1 MEQSANMAIKSL
13 TLDDLPTV
21 DDLMK
26 KNSRSL
32 GFLPEEALGDYV
44 RKDGVLGAKNEHG
57 ELIGYLLF
65 SSYPHYIRIAHLCV
79 AEQFRN
85 QGIARGL
92 IDELKKSVSTQ
103 KVIRLNCRRDY
114 AAHHLWPKLGFVALD
129 EMPGRSIEKHLLTRW
144 CLNLAPDDQL
154 NLFRAKTSDETL
166 DVVIDAQVFYHLVDP
181 GDDHTIP
188 SQALLSDFMVD
199 SLRLRITDELYN
211 EINRHDDPLKRK
223 KSRARARDFP
233 QVEPTVGA
241 VGYFEG
247 LLRGILPSRN
257 PAEESDIRHLSKTA
271 ASDVDVFVTED
282 QDLLDKA
289 DKIRHLTNLQVFSPT
304 RLIIQHHRLADQ
316 SHNIPQRISG
326 LRIQWKPITA
336 DDLDSFPYELL
347 LDPGERKGRF
357 RARLNA
363 WLSRPTQFRCEFLVS
378 GGDVL
383 ALRIQSGE
391 PDRNLTVHLIR
402 VVRGNDQQ
410 RIARLLITDSVSYAV
425 EKNLDTVT
433 YDKSAV
439 SPDLI
444 PHLQEMGFTE
454 VGEDYVR
461 FCFSRILSRSDT
473 LSAISKRYPDAL
485 LEYSAMSG
493 LELESRCSPLSLTS
507 TDQKSYFVPIRPG
520 YALNLFDREGS
531 GYNIFGGDIH
541 LLLRYDNVYYRK
553 KTHYHMLK
561 SPGRILWYVSR
572 EKKQIVAVS
581 HLDTVEVD
589 SPKALFIKYKRF
601 GILEW
606 RDIYNMCNGNVSSEL
621 MVLKFSN
628 TFPFRKPVSLN
639 SLRELYDAENI
650 SLVLQSPST
659 IPSHIFRKVYCLG
672 FPD

>member
-1 MEQSANMAIKSL
+1 
-13 TLDDLPTV
+13 
-21 DDLMK
+21 
-26 KNSRSL
+26 
-32 GFLPEEALGDYV
+32 
-44 RKDGVLGAKNEHG
+44 
-57 ELIGYLLF
+57 
-65 SSYPHYIRIAHLCV
+65 
-79 AEQFRN
+79 
-85 QGIARGL
+85 
-92 IDELKKSVSTQ
+92 
-103 KVIRLNCRRDY
+103 
-114 AAHHLWPKLGFVALD
+114 
-129 EMPGRSIEKHLLTRW
+129 MPGRSIEKHLLTRW
-144 CLNLAPDDQL
+144 CLNLAPEDQL

-166 DVVIDAQVFYHLVDP
+166 DVVIDAQVFYHLVEP

-199 SLRLRITDELYN
+199 SLKLWITDELYN
-211 EINRHDDPLKRK
+211 EIHRHDDPLKRK

-241 VGYFEG
+241 VGYFDG
-247 LLRGILPSRN
+247 LLRSILPSRN

-282 QDLLDKA
+282 QGLLDKA
-289 DKIRHLTNLQVFSPT
+289 DEIRHLTNLRVFSPT

-336 DDLDSFPYELL
+336 EDLDSFPYELL
-347 LDPGERKGRF
+347 LDPGERKGPF

-363 WLSRPTQFRCEFLVS
+363 WLSRPTQFRCELLMS
-378 GGDVL
+378 GGDVF
-383 ALRIQSGE
+383 ALRVQSRE
-391 PDRNLTVHLIR
+391 PDRNLTVHLLR
-402 VVRGNDQQ
+402 VGRSNDQQ
-410 RIARLLITDSVSYAV
+410 RIARLLITDSISYAV
-425 EKNLDTVT
+425 EKNLDLVT
-433 YDKSAV
+433 YNQSAV

-454 VGEDYVR
+454 VGEVYVR

-473 LSAISKRYPDAL
+473 LSAISKLHPDAL
-485 LEYSAMSG
+485 LEYSAMSD

-507 TDQKSYFVPIRPG
+507 TDQQSYLVPIRPG

-572 EKKQIVAVS
+572 EKKQIVAIS

-606 RDIYNMCNGNVSSEL
+606 RDIYNMCNGDVSSEL

-628 TFPFRKPVSLN
+628 TFPFRKPVSLK
-639 SLRELYDAENI
+639 SLRELYDAENV

-659 IPSHIFRKVYCLG
+659 IPPQLFRRVYCLG
-672 FPD
+672 FPY